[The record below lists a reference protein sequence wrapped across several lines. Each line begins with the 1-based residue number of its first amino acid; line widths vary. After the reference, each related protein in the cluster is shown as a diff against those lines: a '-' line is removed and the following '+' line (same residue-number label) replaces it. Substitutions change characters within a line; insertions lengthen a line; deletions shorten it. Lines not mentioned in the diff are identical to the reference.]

1 MRQVHGH
8 RDLRVRDLVHDRVHR
23 RSHRGWRCGHH
34 GMRGFLNPD
43 VCWEPPRLQR
53 CPAPSAALLPHRASA
68 RGIGARCCGP
78 KADGT
83 GAGKE
88 LAATILYILA
98 GIVHFVG
105 AVLALLWYLALAEDV
120 KKHCDDLCKD
130 WETDWWAEYE
140 SRAECDAYYDQ
151 TCKDYEVRTAARAS
165 SPRAPLRALSPAWP
179 CHAQSTTLGFL
190 AILIFPTVAFCVAC
204 GILEIIGAVLCFKAR
219 GRPHAFPRR
228 AHMPVSHSPASV
240 WQPRSA
246 LAIPLE
252 TLDEF

>member
-43 VCWEPPRLQR
+43 VCWEPPSLQR

-151 TCKDYEVRTAARAS
+151 TCKDYESA
-165 SPRAPLRALSPAWP
+165 
-179 CHAQSTTLGFL
+179 TLGFL

-204 GILEIIGAVLCFKAR
+204 GILEIIGAVLCFKAKKAVEASA
-219 GRPHAFPRR
+219 GGA
-228 AHMPVSHSPASV
+228 AAAKDANPVNV
-240 WQPRSA
+240 
-246 LAIPLE
+246 
-252 TLDEF
+252 